1 MAYYD
6 NYLQGF
12 IELIRVKKILLDAS
26 LKSTDKSAQYN
37 RICFGLTILSEI
49 IIEKYI
55 GYFPHNS
62 LESFKM
68 IAKAFL
74 NDPSLQPEKTSQF
87 KQVLISLKHTAMA
100 ILWQIQEYENQ
111 ETKPLNWTDFY
122 TSNKSVNQCVIDDLA
137 VLIGNFRCFPW
148 GQCAV
153 CPQSRYLP
161 QHSIAP

>member
-1 MAYYD
+1 
-6 NYLQGF
+6 
-12 IELIRVKKILLDAS
+12 
-26 LKSTDKSAQYN
+26 
-37 RICFGLTILSEI
+37 
-49 IIEKYI
+49 
-55 GYFPHNS
+55 
-62 LESFKM
+62 M
-68 IAKAFL
+68 IAKPFL

-87 KQVLISLKHTAMA
+87 KQVLISLKNTARA

>member
-12 IELIRVKKILLDAS
+12 IKLIQVKKIMLDAS
-26 LKSTDKSAQYN
+26 LKSTDKPAQYYH
-37 RICFGLTILSEI
+37 IYFGLQILSEI

-55 GYFPHNS
+55 GYFPDNY

-122 TSNKSVNQCVIDDLA
+122 TLNKSVNQCVIDDLA

>member
-1 MAYYD
+1 M
-6 NYLQGF
+6 
-12 IELIRVKKILLDAS
+12 LDAS
-26 LKSTDKSAQYN
+26 LKSTDKSAQYYH
-37 RICFGLTILSEI
+37 IYFGLTILSEI

-55 GYFPHNS
+55 GYFPHNY

-87 KQVLISLKHTAMA
+87 KQVLISLKNTARA

-122 TSNKSVNQCVIDDLA
+122 TSNKSDTDQVQKQKNQLEQQVSFVKDNAAATIERLTRYREQAQEKIEKLEKKLGVNKASDA
-137 VLIGNFRCFPW
+137 
-148 GQCAV
+148 
-153 CPQSRYLP
+153 
-161 QHSIAP
+161 